1 MSMIHVLLV
10 EDDDHFASM
19 IQRALA
25 TFGYTVVRARNGR
38 EALDIYDPRI
48 VNLVLTDVLM
58 PSMEGIE
65 LIMAL
70 RKINPKVKIIAMSG
84 GGRNRPEAY
93 LAITERM
100 GVVKTLAK
108 PFPLDEL
115 QRAVQECIGNP

>member
-1 MSMIHVLLV
+1 MIHVLLV
-10 EDDDHFASM
+10 EDDDQFAS
-19 IQRALA
+19 IVRGALA

-38 EALDIYDPRI
+38 EALDIYDPKI

-58 PSMEGIE
+58 PSMEGVE

-70 RKINPKVKIIAMSG
+70 RKLNPKVKIIAMSG
-84 GGRNRPEAY
+84 GGRNQPETY
-93 LAITERM
+93 LSITERM

-115 QRAVQECIGNP
+115 HRAVKECIGSP

>member
-19 IQRALA
+19 VQRALA

-38 EALDIYDPRI
+38 EALGIYDPRI
-48 VNLVLTDVLM
+48 VSLVLTDVLM

-70 RKINPKVKIIAMSG
+70 RKLNPKVKIIAMSG
-84 GGRNRPEAY
+84 GGRNQPEAY

-115 QRAVQECIGNP
+115 QRAVKECIGTP